1 MTKEVEILK
10 DKIINANIE
19 LFSKKGLHFT
29 MDDLSKSLGISKKTL
44 YKVYDSKEEMFL
56 DLADY
61 FFMEIKKS
69 EQEILNDNNL
79 DTLTKLKKI
88 MVVLPERYQNK
99 GLNNL
104 YILKDKFPNIYIKVS
119 EYLSKDWDSTIYL
132 LEKGMEEG
140 VIRKVSIPVV
150 KAMVEGA
157 FNEFLGKSTLKENEI
172 SYETALDEM
181 IEIIINGIKAR

>member
-1 MTKEVEILK
+1 MTKDLEILK

-150 KAMVEGA
+150 KAMVEGT
-157 FNEFLGKSTLKENEI
+157 FNEFLGTSALKENDI
-172 SYETALDEM
+172 SYEAALDEM
-181 IEIIINGIKAR
+181 IEIIINGIKVR